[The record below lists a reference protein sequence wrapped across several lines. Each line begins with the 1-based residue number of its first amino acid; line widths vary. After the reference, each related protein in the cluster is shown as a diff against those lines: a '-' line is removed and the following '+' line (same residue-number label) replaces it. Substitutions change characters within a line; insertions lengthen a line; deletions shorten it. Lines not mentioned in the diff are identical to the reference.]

1 MTTAADVRDLTE
13 NALKKQFYIALQYP
27 NASEEAMLGLVR
39 DHLSYMSEHEDKGVS
54 LGTPPL
60 KAGVSIDAGLTIL
73 KTEDEAE
80 APLQSWTPSR

>member
-39 DHLSYMSEHEDKGVS
+39 DHLSYMSEHEDKVFLSGP
-54 LGTPPL
+54 LL
-60 KAGVSIDAGLTIL
+60 KAASVSMPG
-73 KTEDEAE
+73 
-80 APLQSWTPSR
+80 